1 MSCIVYL
8 TNKKTNTKYAY
19 RSESYRDPETKQPK
33 SRRTYLGRVDPET
46 NEIIPKAGKGKRN
59 RNPIGKSLLPAPVQS
74 SDAPSSPQSI
84 NLSELQRQVELLQK
98 QQNELKSRMEGIDIS
113 ISNIYSLV
121 HGTDI

>member
-1 MSCIVYL
+1 MACIVYI

-59 RNPIGKSLLPAPVQS
+59 RNPIGKDASPVPVQS
-74 SDAPSSPQSI
+74 IDNAASSKGI
-84 NLSELQRQVELLQK
+84 NLNELQRQVELLQN
-98 QQNELKSRMEGIDIS
+98 QQDELKSKIRSIDIL
-113 ISNIYSLV
+113 ISNIHSLV
-121 HGTDI
+121 HETDI